1 MRGGDV
7 KIKHGWI
14 IFIAKFTILKLSILC
29 VQNMPNLF
37 PKLTHQFNLC
47 KIFSPMQIVVENYA
61 NGMVISFL
69 PFLVIRI
76 WRNLKANS
84 VDTYKSLEIR
94 EMTLFGNETQQSSK
108 FKQSYFV
115 GVCLFPSL
123 LRLIKTDSGRRK
135 WAGSAGMT
143 DRQGTICSA
152 KIRSQT
158 IIFVFIS
165 AYQAGAYHPKIL
177 HWHKQTIIFFALV
190 EKCPTYNFS
199 WNYERDNII
208 RAGVKL
214 MSTFQLHST

>member
-1 MRGGDV
+1 MIYFEFVLLLMYERWWR
-7 KIKHGWI
+7 KKKHGWI

-61 NGMVISFL
+61 NEMAISFYL
-69 PFLVIRI
+69 FWVI

-84 VDTYKSLEIR
+84 VDTYRSLEIR
-94 EMTLFGNETQQSSK
+94 EMTLFGNETQQSSQ

-135 WAGSAGMT
+135 WAGSAGMI

-152 KIRSQT
+152 KIRS
-158 IIFVFIS
+158 
-165 AYQAGAYHPKIL
+165 
-177 HWHKQTIIFFALV
+177 
-190 EKCPTYNFS
+190 
-199 WNYERDNII
+199 
-208 RAGVKL
+208 
-214 MSTFQLHST
+214 

>member
-37 PKLTHQFNLC
+37 PKLTQFNLC
-47 KIFSPMQIVVENYA
+47 KIFLPMQIVVENYA
-61 NGMVISFL
+61 NGMVISFYL
-69 PFLVIRI
+69 FWLYLRI

-84 VDTYKSLEIR
+84 VDTYRSLEIR

-143 DRQGTICSA
+143 DKEQ
-152 KIRSQT
+152 
-158 IIFVFIS
+158 FVQRKF
-165 AYQAGAYHPKIL
+165 GPR
-177 HWHKQTIIFFALV
+177 
-190 EKCPTYNFS
+190 P
-199 WNYERDNII
+199 
-208 RAGVKL
+208 
-214 MSTFQLHST
+214 